1 MIGSAIGTAVKIA
14 AGAALA
20 ATAVHAYRE
29 GKTHGNYYGVPFDFR
44 VPSAEKA
51 RRLLWNPD
59 DPRVFTPPL
68 FGAGWSINFYQ
79 AVQQMREAA
88 PEDDDDNPIG
98 GIGG

>member
-1 MIGSAIGTAVKIA
+1 MIGNTIGTAVKIA

-29 GKTHGNYYGVPFDFR
+29 GKTHGNYYGIPFDFR

-59 DPRVFTPPL
+59 DPRIFTPPL

-79 AVQQMREAA
+79 AVQQMREAQ
-88 PEDDDDNPIG
+88 PEEDG
-98 GIGG
+98 GVPPAGG